1 MIAKFIKKLNKNS
14 ELYLRLK
21 INPSSAK
28 SEVKAVMTDET
39 IKINILAPAEKGKAN
54 KELIKFL
61 SKQFEVDKNNIK
73 IISGA
78 GNRLKLVKIN
88 KIIDNDY

>member
-1 MIAKFIKKLNKNS
+1 MLNKFIEKLNKNL

-21 INPSSAK
+21 INPGSAK
-28 SEVKAVMTDET
+28 SEVKNVMADDT
-39 IKINILAPAEKGKAN
+39 IKINISAPAEKGKAN

-61 SKQFEVDKNNIK
+61 SKQFEIDKNNIK

-78 GNRLKLVKIN
+78 GDRLKLVKIT
-88 KIIDNDY
+88 KL